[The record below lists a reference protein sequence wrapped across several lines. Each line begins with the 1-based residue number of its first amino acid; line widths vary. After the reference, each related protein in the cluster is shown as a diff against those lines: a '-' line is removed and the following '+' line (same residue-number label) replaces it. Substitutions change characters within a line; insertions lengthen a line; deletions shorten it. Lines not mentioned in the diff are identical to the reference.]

1 MGERIRVLH
10 VDDDPEFAELTGGF
24 LERED
29 DRLSVD
35 VAASAAEG
43 LERLDHER
51 IDCVVSDYEMP
62 QNSGI
67 EFLEAVRERYPD
79 LPFVLFTGKGSEE
92 IASDAIYAGVSD
104 YLQKGTDT
112 QQYSLLANRIV
123 NLVQQYRAESK
134 LETRAH
140 QQQVVSELGQD
151 GLADERLD
159 VLFERATE
167 AVVDAH
173 GWTIRVTE
181 GADGGARFEITG
193 VEIDAS

>member
-134 LETRAH
+134 LETAH
-140 QQQVVSELGQD
+140 TNNKSCPSW
-151 GLADERLD
+151 AR
-159 VLFERATE
+159 T
-167 AVVDAH
+167 
-173 GWTIRVTE
+173 GWRTNAWTYCSNARRKPSSTHT
-181 GADGGARFEITG
+181 GGPSG
-193 VEIDAS
+193 